1 MTLDEPT
8 TNIDYENKKGL
19 AIALAQIIDTRASQH
34 NFQIVIITHDEDFVS
49 MMKNEL
55 AAKTTKFAMPEKYYF
70 VSRKEGG
77 DGHHY
82 SKIEQIDWDEL

>member
-1 MTLDEPT
+1 
-8 TNIDYENKKGL
+8 
-19 AIALAQIIDTRASQH
+19 
-34 NFQIVIITHDEDFVS
+34 